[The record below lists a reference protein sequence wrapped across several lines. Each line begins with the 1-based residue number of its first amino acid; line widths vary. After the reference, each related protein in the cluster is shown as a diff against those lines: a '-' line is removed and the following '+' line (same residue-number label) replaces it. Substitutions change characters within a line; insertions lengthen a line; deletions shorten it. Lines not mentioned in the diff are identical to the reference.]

1 MVMSFDLDAGKNGHG
16 MDELAKLHLGHEC
29 ISFKSLCGTGK
40 SQISFAEVPLD
51 KATEYA
57 AEDADITFRL
67 WQLLKLR
74 LPQEGV
80 TRVYEMV
87 DRPLVSAVAKMER
100 TGIKVDREH
109 LSRLSAEF
117 ASEIEALE
125 QEIYAEAGMPFTL
138 GRSEELGDVLFDKLG
153 LNEIGRASCGERVG
167 KYL

>member
-1 MVMSFDLDAGKNGHG
+1 MRISDWSSDVCSSDL
-16 MDELAKLHLGHEC
+16 
-29 ISFKSLCGTGK
+29 
-40 SQISFAEVPLD
+40 
-51 KATEYA
+51 
-57 AEDADITFRL
+57 
-67 WQLLKLR
+67 LLKLR

-125 QEIYAEAGMPFTL
+125 QEIYAEAGMPFTI
-138 GRSEELGDVLFDKLG
+138 GSPKQLGDVLRSEERSVG
-153 LNEIGRASCGERVG
+153 NESISTCRSRGSPDH
-167 KYL
+167 

>member
-1 MVMSFDLDAGKNGHG
+1 MRISDWSSDVCSSDL
-16 MDELAKLHLGHEC
+16 
-29 ISFKSLCGTGK
+29 
-40 SQISFAEVPLD
+40 
-51 KATEYA
+51 
-57 AEDADITFRL
+57 L

-125 QEIYAEAGMPFTL
+125 QEIYAEAGMPFTIGSPKQL
-138 GRSEELGDVLFDKLG
+138 G
-153 LNEIGRASCGERVG
+153 EIGRASCRERVCQNV
-167 KYL
+167 